1 MSNKVQGLIWDI
13 EFPNAMAKI
22 IALKLADNAND
33 EGGDI
38 YPSTT
43 TVAKKTGCSRSVV
56 CKWQFAMEHC
66 GMLLVVERS
75 AGGEN
80 KNTTERAFNMPLLR
94 RLAWADRHTPP
105 ELVLDE
111 ETIERPSLDADGA
124 PKLEA
129 DGTPKVTKITVL
141 VAKPRPTPVRET
153 DGCGDECSSTQ
164 PAPVRVADGST
175 QQPSASRTGPVRE
188 TDTTRPPDG
197 HKPFELTLQANLF
210 DSPSQSPTTSAAP
223 SGKPVGGRG
232 KNEWIEELREAGH
245 PPAVLDEFLHPLL
258 RVLKPW
264 KDFEDAPQGPAEQ
277 ICRDLQ
283 HEPVAV
289 IEALREAILDEQATR
304 MPYVKRIRELLPE
317 VRAEVERDRELARN
331 LAETPAVECSALASQ
346 RFLDALG
353 RISKHHRK
361 SWFDCGGVAKVDE
374 PPGFIEIVSPSPGK
388 LIDQFAS
395 SNVRAAIRMAFNKD
409 LEPRY
414 VRGRAV
420 TSKGAS
426 A

>member
-1 MSNKVQGLIWDI
+1 M
-13 EFPNAMAKI
+13 
-22 IALKLADNAND
+22 
-33 EGGDI
+33 
-38 YPSTT
+38 
-43 TVAKKTGCSRSVV
+43 
-56 CKWQFAMEHC
+56 
-66 GMLLVVERS
+66 
-75 AGGEN
+75 
-80 KNTTERAFNMPLLR
+80 
-94 RLAWADRHTPP
+94 
-105 ELVLDE
+105 
-111 ETIERPSLDADGA
+111 
-124 PKLEA
+124 
-129 DGTPKVTKITVL
+129 
-141 VAKPRPTPVRET
+141 
-153 DGCGDECSSTQ
+153 
-164 PAPVRVADGST
+164 
-175 QQPSASRTGPVRE
+175 
-188 TDTTRPPDG
+188 
-197 HKPFELTLQANLF
+197 
-210 DSPSQSPTTSAAP
+210 
-223 SGKPVGGRG
+223 GGRG
-232 KNEWIEELREAGH
+232 NNEWIEELREAGH